1 VTATQDAGDRGSNIC
16 IWVGISSLI
25 NNHPFIDDM
34 TETVSPYCKLLNKIG
49 NTSTVGGDATKGD
62 QLILATVAGNLQAVT
77 QHLNA
82 GVDPNFTLKVVSV
95 FSNPLC
101 RNHALSAIDKHRMM
115 PYHVV
120 TIGGDGDCL
129 IVFHMSYERF
139 QNYNNNECDA
149 VIEFEM

>member
-1 VTATQDAGDRGSNIC
+1 
-16 IWVGISSLI
+16 
-25 NNHPFIDDM
+25 M
-34 TETVSPYCKLLNKIG
+34 TETISPYCKLLNKIG

-82 GVDPNFTLKVVSV
+82 GVDPNFTLKVVCV
-95 FSNPLC
+95 FSNPLS

-129 IVFHMSYERF
+129 IVFHMLYERF
-139 QNYNNNECDA
+139 QNFNNNECDA
-149 VIEFEM
+149 VMEFEMLCRITASE